1 MKKYFVFVII
11 SFLLS
16 VSLSAQDHSGQK
28 PSRSAADR
36 AKKTIEKLS
45 ESVKFTDKQKTEMT
59 TIFTKFYE
67 DVQAQQAFQDPEK
80 MKSLEKSRDEKVE
93 KQLNDKKLFKQYQD
107 AMAEWKAQRQQQH
120 GTPPKQ

>member
-107 AMAEWKAQRQQQH
+107 AMAEWKAQRQQQQ